1 MFGAASACR
10 RGSAAVLEGQ
20 KRIAIVGSGIA
31 GLVAAWILCRKHAV
45 TLFEADDRI
54 GGHTNT
60 IEFDLAGERHAIDTG
75 FIVYNERTYPNFTR
89 LLDRLGVVTQPSDM
103 SFSVKCER
111 TGLEYNGHTLNT
123 LFAQRSNLFRPRF
136 WRMIRD
142 ILRFNR
148 EAVALLDK
156 PEDETTLGTF
166 LLQGGYSEAF
176 LRHYILPMGAA
187 IWSTTEDRMLGFPA
201 HFFARFFHNH
211 GFLSVDDRPE
221 WRVIANGSRRYVEKL
236 IVPFADRIRV
246 AAPVVAIER
255 RPDGVSVAVRGGSAE
270 SFDEVV
276 IASHSD
282 QALRML
288 ADPSDAERAILGA
301 IPYQEN
307 VAILHTDER
316 LLPRRRLARAAWNYH
331 LPVGDSAARVS
342 LTYDMNV
349 LQSLR
354 TKRRF
359 LVTLNREDAVDPSH
373 VHRRI
378 VYHHPLFTR
387 EGVAAQ
393 RRHGEIS
400 GVRRTHYCGAYWRY
414 GFHEDGVVSALAVAK
429 QFGMELT

>member
-1 MFGAASACR
+1 M
-10 RGSAAVLEGQ
+10 LEGS

-31 GLVAAWILCRKHAV
+31 GLVAAWVLCRKHAV

-60 IEFDLAGERHAIDTG
+60 IEFELNGERHAIDTG

-89 LLDRLGVVTQPSDM
+89 LLDRLGVATQTSDM

-111 TGLEYNGHTLNT
+111 SGLEYNGHSLNT

-148 EAVALLDK
+148 EAVALLGQR
-156 PEDETTLGTF
+156 EDDTTLGTF
-166 LLQGGYSEAF
+166 LDQRGYSESF

-201 HFFARFFHNH
+201 HFFVRFFHNH
-211 GFLSVDDRPE
+211 GFLSVDDRPT

-236 IVPFADRIRV
+236 IVPFAERIRV
-246 AAPVVAIER
+246 ATPVVAIER
-255 RPDGVSVAVRGGSAE
+255 RADGVLVTARGESAE

-276 IASHSD
+276 IATHSD

-307 VAILHTDER
+307 VALLHTDER

-331 LPVGDSAARVS
+331 LPTGNSGARVS

-359 LVTLNREDAVDPSH
+359 LVTLNREDAVDPSQ

-414 GFHEDGVVSALAVAK
+414 GFHEDGVVSAIAVAR